1 MLTMRF
7 AALVVATLASTLALA
22 QNPPRDPA
30 KEELRAQIGAALTA
44 VLGDSSRA
52 IVDRLAQVK
61 PDGAI
66 SRNFDAGKVSSA
78 LFGRLPRRLAPDCQT
93 TSTPVKEADTG
104 QCIIDSGDRDS
115 ETGAYTVLAFSK
127 NIGIGQIDF
136 VRRAAFDP
144 RSETLPT
151 AVRLSDAEAYAKAL
165 QFLELVGVPKS
176 EIPELPQG
184 VPPPVRSLV
193 VGTVDEKGQPGE
205 PIAIQKV
212 VSIPRAFPVPKLLT
226 DPRTGKTLDHVLAP
240 GGALIAMGD
249 GSVYTGIQFASIE
262 GWSDAQMDPK
272 LDPRLA
278 KSTAALTDEVTE
290 DLYAEGVRKV
300 GTLSVLIAFRRAY
313 PNPDDP
319 NPPLCPVCGLLL
331 PAVQVIVSQLGP
343 NRVETS
349 EQAFAAPG
357 VVREYDLVDRTEQ
370 ERAPR

>member
-7 AALVVATLASTLALA
+7 AALIAATLASTMALA
-22 QNPPRDPA
+22 QTPPRDPA

-52 IVDRLAQVK
+52 VVERLSEVK

-66 SRNFDAGKVSSA
+66 SRNFDAGKVSAA
-78 LFGRLPRRLAPDCQT
+78 LFGRLPRRVASDCQT
-93 TSTPVKEADTG
+93 TVTPTKEADTG

-115 ETGAYTVLAFSK
+115 ETGAYTALAFSK
-127 NIGIGQIDF
+127 NIGIGQIEF

-144 RSETLPT
+144 KGEALPMP
-151 AVRLSDAEAYAKAL
+151 VRLSDAEAYAKAL

-176 EIPELPQG
+176 EIPELPKG

-193 VGTVDEKGQPGE
+193 VGTVDEKGEPGS

-212 VSIPRAFPVPKLLT
+212 VSVPRAFAVPKLLT
-226 DPRTGKTLDHVLAP
+226 DPLTGKALDHVLAP
-240 GGALIAMGD
+240 GGALVAVGD
-249 GSVYTGIQFASIE
+249 GSVYTGIQFASVE

-278 KSTAALTDEVTE
+278 KSTAALTEEITE
-290 DLYAEGVRKV
+290 DLYAEGVRKI

-331 PAVQVIVSQLGP
+331 PAVQVIVSQLGADP
-343 NRVETS
+343 TETS
-349 EQAFAAPG
+349 EKAFAAPG

>member
-7 AALVVATLASTLALA
+7 AALVAATLTSTMALA
-22 QNPPRDPA
+22 QTPPRDPA
-30 KEELRAQIGAALTA
+30 KEELRAQISAALTA
-44 VLGDSSRA
+44 VLGDSSRT
-52 IVDRLAQVK
+52 VVERLSQVK

-66 SRNFDAGKVSSA
+66 SRSFDAGKVSSA

-93 TSTPVKEADTG
+93 TLTPAKEADTG
-104 QCIIDSGDRDS
+104 QCVIDSGDRDS
-115 ETGAYTVLAFSK
+115 ETGAYTALAFSK
-127 NIGIGQIDF
+127 NVGIGQIEF

-144 RSETLPT
+144 KSEILPIP
-151 AVRLSDAEAYAKAL
+151 VRLSDAEAYARAL

-193 VGTVDEKGQPGE
+193 VGTVNEKGEPGE

-212 VSIPRAFPVPKLLT
+212 VSVPRAFSVPKLLS
-226 DPRTGKTLDHVLAP
+226 DPRTGRTLDHVLAP
-240 GGALIAMGD
+240 GGALVAMGD
-249 GSVYTGIQFASIE
+249 GSVYPSIQFASIE

-278 KSTAALTDEVTE
+278 KSTAALAEEITD
-290 DLYAEGVRKV
+290 DLHAEGVRKV
-300 GTLSVLIAFRRAY
+300 GTLSVLIVFRRAY

-331 PAVQVIVSQLGP
+331 PAVQVIVSQLGAD
-343 NRVETS
+343 RTETS